1 MFKFLIVFFLF
12 VLGLIYLGNYI
23 DYKNQKITTVD
34 YNRRI
39 RLFFV
44 LIFIFIG
51 ILIWFKRH

>member
-1 MFKFLIVFFLF
+1 MFKFLIVFFLI
-12 VLGLIYLGNYI
+12 VLGLIYFGNYI
-23 DYKNQKITTVD
+23 DYRNQKISTNE

-51 ILIWFKRH
+51 ILIWFKKR